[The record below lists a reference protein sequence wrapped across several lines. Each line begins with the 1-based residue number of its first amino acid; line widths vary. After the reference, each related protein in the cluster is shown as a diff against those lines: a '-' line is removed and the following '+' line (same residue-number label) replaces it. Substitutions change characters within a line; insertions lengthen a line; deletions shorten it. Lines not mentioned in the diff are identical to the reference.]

1 MYAEADLIPLSA
13 LQHFVVC
20 PRQCALIHLEQV
32 WLENAR
38 TAEGRAAHQKVDK
51 GGSEKRSGLRRSF
64 GVPLRSLA
72 LGLTGRAD
80 VVEFHAE
87 PDGGSGRPFPVEHK
101 RGKPKAGDEDRVQL
115 CAQALC
121 LEEMTGRRVP
131 EGALF
136 YGQRKRRTGV
146 VFDDALRRRVEAVA
160 EAVHALFR
168 ECVTPPP
175 PATAPCAGCSL
186 YPACRPD
193 VFRSKRTPVADWI
206 AVRLEENAGRE
217 DLP

>member
-1 MYAEADLIPLSA
+1 MYAEADLVPLSA

-38 TAEGRAAHQKVDK
+38 TAEGRAAHEKVDE
-51 GGSEKRSGLRRSF
+51 GGHEQRGGLRRSF
-64 GVPLRSLA
+64 GTPLRSLA
-72 LGLTGRAD
+72 LGLAGRAD
-80 VVEFHAE
+80 VVEFHAD
-87 PDGGSGRPFPVEHK
+87 PTGGPERPFPVEHK

-121 LEEMTGRRVP
+121 LEEMNGRPVP

-146 VFDDALRRRVEAVA
+146 VFDEPLRRRVEAVA
-160 EAVHALFR
+160 LAVHGLFR
-168 ECVTPPP
+168 DGLTPPP
-175 PATAPCAGCSL
+175 RASAPCAGCSL
-186 YPACRPD
+186 HPACRPD
-193 VFRSKRTPVADWI
+193 VFGDNKTPVAGWV
-206 AVRLEENAGRE
+206 ASRLADNAEPE
-217 DLP
+217 DFP

>member
-1 MYAEADLIPLSA
+1 MYAEADLVPLSA

-32 WLENAR
+32 WAENVY
-38 TAEGRAAHQKVDK
+38 TAEGRKAHEKVDK
-51 GGSEKRSGLRRSF
+51 ERSEKRGGVRRST

-72 LGLTGRAD
+72 LGLSGRAD
-80 VVEFHAE
+80 VVEFHTD
-87 PDGGSGRPFPVEHK
+87 PDGGCERPFPVEHK
-101 RGKPKAGDEDRVQL
+101 RGKPKSGDEDRVQL
-115 CAQALC
+115 CAQAIC
-121 LEEMTGRRVP
+121 LEEMTSRPVP

-168 ECVTPPP
+168 ACVTPPP
-175 PATAPCAGCSL
+175 PTTAPCAGCSL
-186 YPACRPD
+186 YSACRPD
-193 VFRSKRTPVADWI
+193 AFGGKKTSVADWV
-206 AVRLEENAGRE
+206 AVRIKENPGRE
-217 DLP
+217 DLS